1 MFDLYI
7 SPSDQGRNTYAAG
20 NTNEEVQCER
30 IAAAVEVAAKRC
42 GIDAFANLKDD
53 MYTKVADAN
62 KRGTLLYLC
71 IHTNGFNK
79 KVSGTRIFSHSF
91 AGEGYKAAVCV
102 FEELA
107 PVTPGTSENIKENP
121 KLYEIR
127 MTNAPCVYVEVDFH
141 DVDEVALWIIAHTE
155 EIAEAIVKGLCRY
168 YGKVYAPLYAA
179 ALPDGGDNFRA
190 KYEAMEE
197 KYNALKSSAES
208 FCALVGNGLSA
219 FTGALEEIEA

>member
-1 MFDLYI
+1 MLDLYI
-7 SPSDQGRNTYAAG
+7 SPSDQRGNTYAAG
-20 NTNEEVQCER
+20 NTNEEAQCER
-30 IAAAVEVAAKRC
+30 IAAAVESAAKRC
-42 GIDAFANLKDD
+42 GINAFANLKDD

-71 IHTNGFNK
+71 IHTNAFNEE
-79 KVSGTRIFSHSF
+79 VSGTRIFCHSF

-102 FEELA
+102 FDELA

-141 DVDEVALWIIAHTE
+141 DVDDVALWIIAHTE
-155 EIAEAIVKGLCRY
+155 EIAEAIVKGLCKY

-179 ALPDGGDNFRA
+179 ALPDGGDDFRA

-197 KYNALKSSAES
+197 KYSALKSSVES
-208 FCALVGNGLSA
+208 FCALVGNGLSVLNDA
-219 FTGALEEIEA
+219 MEKIEA

>member
-7 SPSDQGRNTYAAG
+7 SPSDQRGNTYAAG
-20 NTNEEVQCER
+20 NTNEEAQCER
-30 IAAAVEVAAKRC
+30 IAAAVEAAAKRC
-42 GIDAFANLKDD
+42 GINAFANLKDD

-62 KRGTLLYLC
+62 KRGTRLYLC
-71 IHTNGFNK
+71 IHTNAFNEE
-79 KVSGTRIFSHSF
+79 VSGTRIFCHAF

-102 FEELA
+102 FDELA

-155 EIAEAIVKGLCRY
+155 EIAEAIVKGLCKY
-168 YGKVYAPLYAA
+168 FGKVYVP
-179 ALPDGGDNFRA
+179 PHGGNAVSRA
-190 KYEAMEE
+190 EYEALESR
-197 KYNALKSSAES
+197 YNALKSSVES

>member
-62 KRGTLLYLC
+62 KQGTRLYLC
-71 IHTNGFNK
+71 IHTNAFNEE
-79 KVSGTRIFSHSF
+79 VSGTRIFCYSF

-102 FEELA
+102 FDELA

-141 DVDEVALWIIAHTE
+141 DVDEVALWIIDHTE
-155 EIAEAIVKGLCRY
+155 EIAESIVKGLCKY
-168 YGKVYAPLYAA
+168 FGKVYVPATAQ
-179 ALPDGGDNFRA
+179 LPDMGDVVPRA
-190 KYEAMEE
+190 EYDALME
-197 KYNALKSSAES
+197 KYVALQRDTDELTMDVIKAVE
-208 FCALVGNGLSA
+208 A
-219 FTGALEEIEA
+219 FNKKKGA

>member
-7 SPSDQGRNTYAAG
+7 SPSDQSGNTYAAG

-30 IAAAVEVAAKRC
+30 IAAAVESAAKRC
-42 GIDAFANLKDD
+42 GINAFANLKDD

-79 KVSGTRIFSHSF
+79 EVSGTRIFCHSF

-102 FEELA
+102 FDTLA

-121 KLYEIR
+121 GLYEIR

-155 EIAEAIVKGLCRY
+155 EIAEAIVKGLCKY
-168 YGKVYAPLYAA
+168 YGKVYVPAQSIGEDTVPREEYD
-179 ALPDGGDNFRA
+179 ALL
-190 KYEAMEE
+190 E
-197 KYNALKSSAES
+197 KYNALAEAMTA
-208 FCALVGNGLSA
+208 FRNGVLSA
-219 FTGALEEIEA
+219 VDDFDRKKGA

>member
-7 SPSDQGRNTYAAG
+7 SPSDQRGNTYAAG

-62 KRGTLLYLC
+62 KRGTRLYLC
-71 IHTNGFNK
+71 IHTNAFNEE
-79 KVSGTRIFSHSF
+79 VSGTRIFCYSF
-91 AGEGYKAAVCV
+91 TGEGYKAAVCV
-102 FEELA
+102 FDELA

-121 KLYEIR
+121 KLYEVR

-155 EIAEAIVKGLCRY
+155 EIAEAIVKGLCKY
-168 YGKVYAPLYAA
+168 FGKVYVPATAQ
-179 ALPDGGDNFRA
+179 LPDAGDVVSRA
-190 KYEAMEE
+190 EYDALME
-197 KYNALKSSAES
+197 KYVALQRDTDELTLDVIKAVE
-208 FCALVGNGLSA
+208 A
-219 FTGALEEIEA
+219 FNKKKGA